1 MTDIDNME
9 AIYREAIDVSKDVA
23 DFIRTELN
31 KITPDQIEEKDKN
44 SLVSYVD
51 KTAEEMIVK
60 RLSKILPEA
69 GFITEEDTVTQ
80 SSESAMVW
88 IIDPLDGTTNFL
100 HKIPHFGVSIALRKG
115 NEIIIGVVYD
125 VMREEC
131 FHACKGMGSFCN
143 DRKISVSDISNVSE
157 SMLATGFPYSNTYD
171 KEPLIN
177 TLKYWL
183 TEARGI
189 RRFGAAAVDLCFVAS
204 GRIECYYETS
214 LNIWDVAAGI
224 LIVEEAGGTVTDYF
238 GLDSHLKGGHIVAS
252 NAKIHN
258 EIVDQLIANYKN
270 R

>member
-1 MTDIDNME
+1 MTDIDNIEVIYQE
-9 AIYREAIDVSKDVA
+9 AIAVSKDVA
-23 DFIRTELN
+23 DFIRKELYQ
-31 KITPDQIEEKDKN
+31 ITPDQIEEKDKN

-60 RLSKILPEA
+60 RLSKIVPEA
-69 GFITEEDTVTQ
+69 GFITEEDTVDQ
-80 SSESAMVW
+80 SNESTLVW

-115 NEIIIGVVYD
+115 YEIIIGVVYD

-131 FHACKGMGSFCN
+131 FHACKGKGSYCN
-143 DRKISVSDISNVSE
+143 DQRISVSEISDVSK

-171 KEPLIN
+171 KEPMIN
-177 TLKYWL
+177 TLKHWL

-204 GRIECYYETS
+204 GRIECYYENF

-238 GLDSHLKGGHIVAS
+238 GSNSHLKGGHIVAS
-252 NAKIHN
+252 NAKNHQVF
-258 EIVDQLIANYKN
+258 VDQLTLHFK
-270 R
+270 

>member
-1 MTDIDNME
+1 MNIDNLE
-9 AIYREAIDVSKDVA
+9 AIYQEAIQVSTDVA
-23 DFIRTELN
+23 DFIRTELY
-31 KITPDQIEEKDKN
+31 KIRPDQIEEKDKN

-60 RLSKILPEA
+60 RLSAILPEA
-69 GFITEEDTVTQ
+69 GFITEEDTVDQTQ
-80 SSESAMVW
+80 DAALVW

-100 HKIPHFGVSIALRKG
+100 HKIPHFGVSIALRH
-115 NEIIIGVVYD
+115 NDELIIGVVYD
-125 VMREEC
+125 VMRGEC
-131 FHACKGMGSFCN
+131 FHACKGKGAYCN
-143 DRKISVSDISNVSE
+143 QQKISVSGISEISE

-171 KEPLIN
+171 KAPLIT
-177 TLKYWL
+177 TLQYWL

-238 GLDSHLKGGHIVAS
+238 GSNSHLEGGHIVAS
-252 NAKIHN
+252 NAKVHDVVV
-258 EIVDQLIANYKN
+258 EQLVKNYN
-270 R
+270 